1 MQAPQTNLRNPT
13 FDALAKSPVWIF
25 DLDNT
30 LYPAASRLFDQVDWR
45 MTQFVADLLGL
56 ERLAARQVQKDYFLT
71 YGTTMR
77 GLMTKHGVDPVT
89 FMDYVHDIDLSA
101 LPKDPTLSEALGKLP
116 GRKVIFTNGSTA
128 HALNITRHVGI
139 EHHFDGFFDI
149 IDAAFVPKPAPATYE
164 AVCGRFGIDPSQ
176 AVMVEDM
183 AKNLVPA
190 AALGMTTVWVDT
202 GADWSRETAELGHVH
217 HRTDDLATWLAEVVG
232 A

>member
-1 MQAPQTNLRNPT
+1 MQQTPT
-13 FDALAKSPVWIF
+13 NTQDRTLGTLSSAPVWIF

-56 ERLAARQVQKDYFLT
+56 ERLAARQVQKDYFRT

-77 GLMTKHGVDPVT
+77 GLMTKHGVDPVS

-101 LPKDPTLSEALGKLP
+101 LPQDPTLSDALGKLP

-128 HALNITRHVGI
+128 HALNVTRHVGI
-139 EHHFDGFFDI
+139 DHHFEGFFDI
-149 IDAAFVPKPAPATYE
+149 VDAEFVPKPAPATYQ
-164 AVCGRFGIDPSQ
+164 AVCARFGIEPSQ

-202 GADWSRETAELGHVH
+202 GTDWSRETAELGHVH
-217 HRTDDLATWLAEVVG
+217 HRTDDLAGWLTEVVG